1 MAKTQISIKLDSDLL
16 ERIDKLAEDVGIT
29 RTAIIEQAVQNDL
42 PEQESFH
49 KSLENP
55 LMRGIHET
63 LSSPKVLRLLARL
76 SNGEITDEEIANIMQ
91 NAPRQRD
98 AARARAATK
107 KQPKRNTGLEGAS

>member
-1 MAKTQISIKLDSDLL
+1 MARTQISIKLDSDLL

-29 RTAIIEQAVQNDL
+29 RTAIIEQAVKNDL

-76 SNGEITDEEIANIMQ
+76 SNGEITDEEISNIMEKG
-91 NAPRQRD
+91 PRQRD

-107 KQPKRNTGLEGAS
+107 KPHKGRASLGGAS